1 MPNDPHVSVI
11 IPAYN
16 AEETIAECLNSLLN
30 QTLHD
35 IEIIVVDDGSTD
47 NTAQIVEDYLAK
59 DSRVQLIRQE
69 NQFAGVA
76 RNNGMKHATGQYLYF
91 LDADDYIEPSC
102 LSDMCHIAVKYN
114 TDVVITR
121 SVGFEA
127 ATNQAQS
134 LDYALSGMPMETPLG
149 PSDISP
155 TLFQSFIGWPWDK
168 LFRHSF
174 ITDNQLTF
182 QNLRTSNDAL
192 FVFLALALAKRLY
205 CIEKPLVHHRM
216 NNPDS
221 LEGSRGKSYKCAL
234 EAMHAIKK
242 ELVKKDLFPS
252 TENSFNQWVAN
263 FIFWNISTLAPD
275 AANDLLLTA
284 EGDLMSLP
292 SNSDYYDN
300 QQDAEFIRIINLSY
314 AELIVESVNNNTH
327 LKLAL
332 KEIETLQKELEGQ
345 RGAVADLKQ
354 IISDL
359 EKQLNNIYS
368 SKSYKI
374 GNTLIRPAHMI
385 KEKLKHT

>member
-275 AANDLLLTA
+275 AANGLLLTA